1 MDNFVRLVQTRVW
14 AGNEAILGAM
24 FRVFMALIVT
34 GHDANAPFTNIPEF
48 MQALLGDPFVVAA
61 PVVINY
67 VTLQLLIDTGV
78 YLENTAVFEFICR
91 TLEELL
97 RQDREDPNRPRLAR
111 DQQFRGNSDF
121 WNRYYNVS
129 YFYCFVISQ
138 FSP

>member
-14 AGNEAILGAM
+14 ADNQAILGAM

-34 GHDANAPFTNIPEF
+34 GHDANAPFTSVPEF
-48 MQALLGDPFVVAA
+48 MQALLGDPITDWSG

-78 YLENTAVFEFICR
+78 YLESTAVFDYICR
-91 TLEELL
+91 KLEELL
-97 RQDREDPNRPRLAR
+97 RLDRQDPNRPRLDR
-111 DQQFRGNSDF
+111 DQQFRGNNAF

-129 YFYCFVISQ
+129 FIFTTINSFQV
-138 FSP
+138 